1 MDFWAGRYWRMSEN
15 FSGDLRLSQYTY
27 PDDPRRVS
35 YNRTELTA
43 HAGLSQPAVS
53 RGYLF
58 AQYQGGRLFAGYAE
72 GNAWAV
78 EISGRHPLNERFSI
92 SAGFGHYGL
101 DEIYHDSYNYWNV
114 TLTATFK
121 PFELQLAYL
130 GVDESAKEHFADDSV
145 GDRVA
150 LTALWRFSSDQ
161 LAAREPGRGPGGTHG
176 QQVSERLAAVALK
189 SVEIPS
195 PAGTWSRSRM
205 PPNASCSSASP
216 RSRDQAAFR
225 TLYGNY
231 YQRLSRLLARMSVRR
246 EDIEEVIN
254 DTFWVVWTKAGEF
267 RGASQLSTWII
278 GIAYRRALNALR
290 RAKIRPVSD
299 EPFDEDS
306 VSVASTDEAETDS
319 QWLALGLSRLPVEQ
333 RMALELTYTLG
344 HSCEEVA
351 AILDCPVNTVKTRLF
366 RARETLKQVLP
377 ALAGMSGE
385 NS

>member
-1 MDFWAGRYWRMSEN
+1 
-15 FSGDLRLSQYTY
+15 
-27 PDDPRRVS
+27 
-35 YNRTELTA
+35 
-43 HAGLSQPAVS
+43 
-53 RGYLF
+53 
-58 AQYQGGRLFAGYAE
+58 
-72 GNAWAV
+72 
-78 EISGRHPLNERFSI
+78 
-92 SAGFGHYGL
+92 
-101 DEIYHDSYNYWNV
+101 
-114 TLTATFK
+114 
-121 PFELQLAYL
+121 
-130 GVDESAKEHFADDSV
+130 
-145 GDRVA
+145 
-150 LTALWRFSSDQ
+150 
-161 LAAREPGRGPGGTHG
+161 
-176 QQVSERLAAVALK
+176 VALK
-189 SVEIPS
+189 SVESQAPRV
-195 PAGTWSRSRM
+195 AG
-205 PPNASCSSASP
+205 PGPDASERELLERVAKG
-216 RSRDQAAFR
+216 RDQAAFR

-254 DTFWVVWTKAGEF
+254 DTFWVIWTKAGEF

-306 VSVASTDEAETDS
+306 ISVASTDEAETDG
-319 QWLALGLSRLPVEQ
+319 QWLSLGLSRLPVEQ

-377 ALAGMSGE
+377 NLAGIAGE

>member
-1 MDFWAGRYWRMSEN
+1 M
-15 FSGDLRLSQYTY
+15 
-27 PDDPRRVS
+27 
-35 YNRTELTA
+35 
-43 HAGLSQPAVS
+43 
-53 RGYLF
+53 
-58 AQYQGGRLFAGYAE
+58 
-72 GNAWAV
+72 
-78 EISGRHPLNERFSI
+78 
-92 SAGFGHYGL
+92 
-101 DEIYHDSYNYWNV
+101 
-114 TLTATFK
+114 
-121 PFELQLAYL
+121 
-130 GVDESAKEHFADDSV
+130 
-145 GDRVA
+145 
-150 LTALWRFSSDQ
+150 
-161 LAAREPGRGPGGTHG
+161 
-176 QQVSERLAAVALK
+176 ALK
-189 SVEIPS
+189 SVES
-195 PAGTWSRSRM
+195 Q
-205 PPNASCSSASP
+205 SP
-216 RSRDQAAFR
+216 RAPGPGPDASERALLERIARSKDQAAFR
-225 TLYGNY
+225 ELYGNY

-254 DTFWVVWTKAGEF
+254 DTFWVVWTKASEF

-306 VSVASTDEAETDS
+306 ISVASTDDAETDG